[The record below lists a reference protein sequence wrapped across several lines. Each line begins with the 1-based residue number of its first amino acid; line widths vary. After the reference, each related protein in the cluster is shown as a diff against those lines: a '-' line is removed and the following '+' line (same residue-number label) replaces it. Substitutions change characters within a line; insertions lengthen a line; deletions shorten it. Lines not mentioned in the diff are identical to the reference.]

1 VKDRMIKIRV
11 REHMN
16 GWVWCIL
23 NSRGEEITISRRAYS
38 DEKKAIRSARYYAK
52 LLTCCFFVLGENK

>member
-23 NSRGEEITISRRAYS
+23 NSRGEEITRSHRTYS
-38 DEKKAIRSARYYAK
+38 NEKKAIRAARYYAK
-52 LLTCCFFVLGENK
+52 MFSCCFFVLGIKK